1 MSLHEQLPHA
11 EHRCLRRTPSP
22 FGEHVV
28 EPGRLATRPR
38 PSHGDCSRILLM
50 REAPHALR
58 AHANTGS
65 AMRLGSALQ
74 STAGH
79 PLPALPWPRQG
90 VHVCRCVCRCV
101 CRYVCTCTCD
111 FAELCVLKKPRMTGL
126 EVVHRRPWQARWPHR
141 SAEVWL
147 WPASVSGHLQ
157 TSVLSRRTEAEGRA
171 ARSGCLER
179 QRTGD
184 CAAKRRRH
192 KRMRFGV
199 RTSWRGVAG
208 LFA

>member
-1 MSLHEQLPHA
+1 M
-11 EHRCLRRTPSP
+11 PSP

-50 REAPHALR
+50 REAPHALW

-65 AMRLGSALQ
+65 AVRSGSALQ
-74 STAGH
+74 STPGVLRPPCPGPGRGCMCAGEC
-79 PLPALPWPRQG
+79 AG
-90 VHVCRCVCRCV
+90 ACVGMCARARV
-101 CRYVCTCTCD
+101 T
-111 FAELCVLKKPRMTGL
+111 LQSSVLKKPRMMGL

-192 KRMRFGV
+192 KRTRFGV

>member
-1 MSLHEQLPHA
+1 MSAPDAESLRRACRGAWASGDPTSPVPWGLFTHSAHAGGSPCAPGTREHGVCRALGLSSA
-11 EHRCLRRTPSP
+11 EHT
-22 FGEHVV
+22 
-28 EPGRLATRPR
+28 GRP
-38 PSHGDCSRILLM
+38 P
-50 REAPHALR
+50 
-58 AHANTGS
+58 
-65 AMRLGSALQ
+65 
-74 STAGH
+74 
-79 PLPALPWPRQG
+79 PALPWPRQG
-90 VHVCRCVCRCV
+90 VHVCRCV

-157 TSVLSRRTEAEGRA
+157 TSALSRRTEAEGRA

>member
-11 EHRCLRRTPSP
+11 EHTGVCAGRRVPSVSMSWSLGVWRPDLARPMGTVHAFCSCGGSPCTP
-22 FGEHVV
+22 GTREHGVCRALGLSSA
-28 EPGRLATRPR
+28 EHTGRP
-38 PSHGDCSRILLM
+38 P
-50 REAPHALR
+50 
-58 AHANTGS
+58 
-65 AMRLGSALQ
+65 
-74 STAGH
+74 
-79 PLPALPWPRQG
+79 PALPWPRQG

-157 TSVLSRRTEAEGRA
+157 TSALSRRTEAEGRA

-192 KRMRFGV
+192 KRTRFGV